1 MSDQPARPD
10 TRSASMQH
18 EGLTK
23 LLDDVAT
30 GNLDAEASVFALV
43 YDELRRLA
51 ASALRHE
58 RPDHTLQPTALVHE
72 AYLRLADEPPA
83 RWENRA
89 HFLAVAARA
98 MRRIL
103 VDHARRRNTR
113 KRGSGAA
120 RFSTDEVQDSA
131 VDLGQDLD
139 LVVLD
144 QALARLTA
152 LDPRQGRIVE
162 LRFFGGLSVEET
174 GTVIGASPRTV
185 KRDWQLARVWLKRE
199 MARLANH

>member
-1 MSDQPARPD
+1 MSMSR
-10 TRSASMQH
+10 

-23 LLDDVAT
+23 LLSEVST
-30 GNLDAEASVFALV
+30 GNQDAAASVFALV

-72 AYLRLADEPPA
+72 AYLRLADEPQG

-103 VDHARRRNTR
+103 VDHARSRNAR
-113 KRGSGAA
+113 KRGSGAV
-120 RFSTDEVQDSA
+120 RFSIEDVEDPVVAQ
-131 VDLGQDLD
+131 GQDLD

-144 QALARLTA
+144 EALARLTA

-174 GTVIGASPRTV
+174 GAVVGASPRTV

-199 MARLANH
+199 MARIGKEL